1 MTAHHV
7 FTPAR
12 RALNPVLAD
21 DPMLELEG
29 SSTNVFYT
37 PTAQWIARHIEFII
51 AAAAGLFLFAAWLI
65 HRLEGPAPL
74 EWLCTLLAFAIGGIP
89 ALETVWDKLQKFS
102 IDIDMLM
109 LLGAGLAAFIGSP
122 FEGALLL
129 FLFALSGGLEEFA
142 LRRTQSALVALH
154 ELTPKDAIL
163 LDGDQQ
169 RRVPLRQIGIGA
181 KILVRPGEKVPMDG
195 TVEAGRSSLDESAIT
210 GESLPRDCGLGD
222 GVLAGT
228 QNLNGRLEVRV
239 TKRAADTTLA
249 RMVRLVT
256 EARHQPARAQRLI
269 DRIGP
274 TYSILVITGA
284 VLVGVINALV
294 GIPGADAARRGIAV
308 LIVAS
313 PCALIIATPVAYLA
327 AIAAAARRGV
337 LVKGGAHLETVA
349 KVGAI
354 AFDKTGTLTTGQV
367 RLTDMDVPAGLSEA
381 DVLRIAGAVERSS
394 SHPLAEAVAR
404 EMTQRNVPVALVA
417 NYQAVPGEGASARVE
432 GRTVWVGRPEALSS
446 RIDAAKLPAAS
457 ERAEHFRSQGKTAS
471 AVLIDDHL
479 IFLGFSDTLRDHA
492 ADAIAR
498 LKRQG
503 VRRVEML
510 TGDHEIVASK
520 VAAQL
525 GLDAFAAGLHPE
537 DKLTAVTT
545 LRQQFGSV
553 LLIGD
558 GINDAPALAHAD
570 VGVAMG
576 ARRVDVAMDA
586 ADIVLMSDRLD
597 EVAWLHSHA
606 KRTAGIVKQNLTL
619 AISVIAVL
627 SIFAATGNVPLP
639 LAVVG
644 HEGSTVLVALN
655 ALRLLRN
662 HE

>member
-1 MTAHHV
+1 MSAHPV
-7 FTPAR
+7 ITPAR

-21 DPMLELEG
+21 DPMLELDG
-29 SSTNVFYT
+29 ASVNVFYT
-37 PTAQWIARHIEFII
+37 PLAQWISRHIEFII
-51 AAAAGLFLFAAWLI
+51 AAAAGAFLLAAWI
-65 HRLEGPAPL
+65 TRQVGGPAPI
-74 EWLCTLLAFAIGGIP
+74 EWLFTLLAFSIGGIP
-89 ALETVWDKLQKFS
+89 ALETVWSKLQDFS
-102 IDIDMLM
+102 IDIDLLM
-109 LLGAGLAAFIGSP
+109 LLGAGLAAVIGSP

-163 LDGDQQ
+163 IDGGEQ
-169 RRVPLRQIGIGA
+169 RRVPLSQISIGA

-210 GESLPRDCGLGD
+210 GESLPRECGMGD
-222 GVLAGT
+222 SVLAGT
-228 QNLNGRLEVRV
+228 KNLNGRLEVRV

-274 TYSILVITGA
+274 TYSILVMVGA
-284 VLVGVINALV
+284 VAVGVINALLGV
-294 GIPGADAARRGIAV
+294 PGGEAARRGIAV

-367 RLTDMDVPAGLSEA
+367 RLTDIDVPPGITEA

-404 EMTQRNVPVALVA
+404 ELQTRNVPVAVVA
-417 NYQAVPGEGASARVE
+417 DYQAVPGEGASARVE
-432 GRTVWVGRPEALSS
+432 GRKVWVGRPEALSR
-446 RIDAAKLPAAS
+446 RIQEGRLPQAVDH
-457 ERAEHFRSQGKTAS
+457 AEKFRSQGKTAS

-479 IFLGFSDTLRDHA
+479 IFLGFSDTLRDQA
-492 ADAIAR
+492 AEAIAR
-498 LKRQG
+498 LKKQG

-510 TGDHEIVASK
+510 TGDHEIVAAK

-525 GLDAFAAGLHPE
+525 GLDAYAAGLHPE
-537 DKLTAVTT
+537 DKLKAVAV
-545 LRQQFGSV
+545 LKEQFGSV
-553 LLIGD
+553 LLVGD

-570 VGVAMG
+570 VGIAMG

-606 KRTAGIVKQNLTL
+606 LRTANIVKQNLSL
-619 AISVIAVL
+619 AIGVISVL
-627 SIFAATGNVPLP
+627 SIFAATGGIPLP

-655 ALRLLRN
+655 ALRLLRT
-662 HE
+662 HS